1 MLVLSPLLDEA
12 EKLPTHSQ
20 LIHPGILY
28 GLNRNSDLQ
37 ELPVGLYLSKEIL
50 VETVIRVNI
59 QIDLKNKKRY
69 KEEGDTFYFLFGV
82 SEV

>member
-1 MLVLSPLLDEA
+1 M
-12 EKLPTHSQ
+12 
-20 LIHPGILY
+20 
-28 GLNRNSDLQ
+28 NRNSDLQ

-59 QIDLKNKKRY
+59 HIDLKNKKRY

-82 SEV
+82 SEM